1 VQYNPSEGSGQW
13 PTGATAGSAVQNQFG
28 NLSGNLGPASAVK
41 GPHRPAYGLV
51 EACTNEIA
59 RQRNPFDL
67 PGFLA

>member
-1 VQYNPSEGSGQW
+1 
-13 PTGATAGSAVQNQFG
+13 VQNQFG

-51 EACTNEIA
+51 EARTNEIA

-67 PGFLA
+67 PGFSA